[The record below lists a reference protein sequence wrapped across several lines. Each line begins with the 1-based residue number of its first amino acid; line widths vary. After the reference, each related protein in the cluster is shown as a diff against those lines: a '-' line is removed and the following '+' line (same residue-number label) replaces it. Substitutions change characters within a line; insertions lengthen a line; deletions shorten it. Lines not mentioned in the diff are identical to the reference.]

1 MQNQTGSNMLKFAS
15 NMQNKLNYKAQR
27 VAQLEKVKQNYA
39 SKKKRSEQSSI
50 NVDLE
55 HKAKKLFN
63 KLNLKFDKIPTL
75 NHDEGLAEG
84 VEGQYGQEKLSVRKN
99 PRVSDKKAEAVVMHE
114 IYHHIQKD
122 KGLSLEEEEAEAN
135 MVEEAYLNENQET
148 NNSPDFDLIYA
159 HTIKKFYEMH
169 ELERLVNIFG
179 GDGQSA
185 RVLYSN
191 AMQIISE
198 NS

>member
-1 MQNQTGSNMLKFAS
+1 
-15 NMQNKLNYKAQR
+15 MQNKLNYKAQR
-27 VAQLEKVKQNYA
+27 VAQLENVKQNYA

-55 HKAKKLFN
+55 HKAKRLFD

-84 VEGQYGQEKLSVRKN
+84 IEGQYGQEKLSVRKN
-99 PRVSDKKAEAVVMHE
+99 PRVSDKKAESVVMHE

-135 MVEEAYLNENQET
+135 MVEEAYLNENQEA
-148 NNSPDFDLIYA
+148 NEAPDFDLIYA

-185 RVLYSN
+185 RNLYAN

>member
-1 MQNQTGSNMLKFAS
+1 MDNQTST
-15 NMQNKLNYKAQR
+15 NMQNF
-27 VAQLEKVKQNYA
+27 A
-39 SKKKRSEQSSI
+39 SKMEKKFKRKNQRISSLENTEKSHMSQKKRKETSNI

-55 HKAKKLFN
+55 HKAKVFFN

-75 NHDEGLAEG
+75 SHDEGLAEDVDG
-84 VEGQYGQEKLSVRKN
+84 MYDQEKLSVRKN

-122 KGLSLEEEEAEAN
+122 KGLSLEEEEAGAKKI
-135 MVEEAYLNENQET
+135 EEAYLNENQES
-148 NNSPDFDLIYA
+148 NDAPDFDLIYA
-159 HTIKKFYEMH
+159 HTIKKFYEMN

>member
-1 MQNQTGSNMLKFAS
+1 MDNNISE
-15 NMQNKLNYKAQR
+15 NMQNFSLKMEKKFKLKSKQLSSLERAQNST
-27 VAQLEKVKQNYA
+27 VTN
-39 SKKKRSEQSSI
+39 KKRDNNI
-50 NVDLE
+50 NIDLE
-55 HKAKKLFN
+55 HKAKKFFN

-75 NHDEGLAEG
+75 THDEGLAEN
-84 VEGQYGQEKLSVRKN
+84 VEGIYGQEKLSVRKN

-122 KGLSLEEEEAEAN
+122 RGLSLEEEEAGAKKI
-135 MVEEAYLNENQET
+135 EEAYLNENPEP
-148 NNSPDFDLIYA
+148 NNTLDFDLIYA
-159 HTIKKFYEMH
+159 HTIQKFYEMN

>member
-1 MQNQTGSNMLKFAS
+1 MQNFAS
-15 NMQNKLNYKAQR
+15 KMQAKFKRKTQRISSLEKMKQNKF
-27 VAQLEKVKQNYA
+27 
-39 SKKKRSEQSSI
+39 SHKKHKEMSSI

-55 HKAKKLFN
+55 HKAKRLFN

-75 NHDEGLAEG
+75 NHDEGLAEN
-84 VEGQYGQEKLSVRKN
+84 VEGMYNQEKLSVKRN

-114 IYHHIQKD
+114 IYHHIKKD
-122 KGLSLEEEEAEAN
+122 KGLSIEEEEAEAN
-135 MVEEAYLNENQET
+135 MVEEAYLNENQES
-148 NNSPDFDLIYA
+148 NNAPDFDLIYA

>member
-1 MQNQTGSNMLKFAS
+1 MDSQTNR
-15 NMQNKLNYKAQR
+15 NMQDFSSKIEKKFKRKSKQISL
-27 VAQLEKVKQNYA
+27 LEKVKQ
-39 SKKKRSEQSSI
+39 SHVSQKKRKEMSSI
-50 NVDLE
+50 NIDLE
-55 HKAKKLFN
+55 HKAKRIFN
-63 KLNLKFDKIPTL
+63 KLNLRFDKIPTL
-75 NHDEGLAEG
+75 SHDEGLAENI
-84 VEGQYGQEKLSVRKN
+84 EGTYAQENLSVKKN

-148 NNSPDFDLIYA
+148 NSAPDFDLIYA
-159 HTIKKFYEMH
+159 HTIKTFYENH

-198 NS
+198 H

>member
-1 MQNQTGSNMLKFAS
+1 
-15 NMQNKLNYKAQR
+15 
-27 VAQLEKVKQNYA
+27 
-39 SKKKRSEQSSI
+39 
-50 NVDLE
+50 
-55 HKAKKLFN
+55 
-63 KLNLKFDKIPTL
+63 
-75 NHDEGLAEG
+75 
-84 VEGQYGQEKLSVRKN
+84 
-99 PRVSDKKAEAVVMHE
+99 MHE

-122 KGLSLEEEEAEAN
+122 KGLSTEEEEAEAN
-135 MVEEAYLNENQET
+135 MVEEAYLNENQES
-148 NNSPDFDLIYA
+148 NNAPDFDLIYA

-191 AMQIISE
+191 AMHIISE

>member
-1 MQNQTGSNMLKFAS
+1 MDNQIST
-15 NMQNKLNYKAQR
+15 NMQNF
-27 VAQLEKVKQNYA
+27 A
-39 SKKKRSEQSSI
+39 SKMERKFKLKNQRISSLENTEKSHMPQKKRKETSNI

-55 HKAKKLFN
+55 HKAKVFFN
-63 KLNLKFDKIPTL
+63 KLNLKFDKLPTL
-75 NHDEGLAEG
+75 SHDEGLDEN
-84 VEGQYGQEKLSVRKN
+84 VEGTYAQEKLSVRKN

-122 KGLSLEEEEAEAN
+122 KGLSLEEEEAGAKKI
-135 MVEEAYLNENQET
+135 EEAYLNENPKP
-148 NNSPDFDLIYA
+148 NNAPDFDLIYA
-159 HTIKKFYEMH
+159 HTIQKFYEMN

>member
-1 MQNQTGSNMLKFAS
+1 MQSKISSNISTFTSNMEA
-15 NMQNKLNYKAQR
+15 KLNYKSE
-27 VAQLEKVKQNYA
+27 QLSQL
-39 SKKKRSEQSSI
+39 KKKSIFQKKRQYQSSI

-55 HKAKKLFN
+55 HKAKRLFQ
-63 KLNLKFDKIPTL
+63 KLNLPVAKIPTL
-75 NHDEGLAEG
+75 NHEENLGEK
-84 VEGQYGQEKLSVRKN
+84 VEGMYHQEALVVRKN

-122 KGLSLEEEEAEAN
+122 KGLSSEEEEAEAN
-135 MVEEAYLNENQET
+135 MVEEAYLNENQEASNT
-148 NNSPDFDLIYA
+148 PDFDLIYA
-159 HTIKKFYEMH
+159 YTIKKFYEMH
-169 ELERLVNIFG
+169 ELEELVNVFG

-185 RVLYSN
+185 RVLYSS

>member
-1 MQNQTGSNMLKFAS
+1 MQSKTGLKMLKFAS
-15 NMQNKLNYKAQR
+15 NMEDKLNFKTQKI
-27 VAQLEKVKQNYA
+27 AQLEKIKKSSFHV
-39 SKKKRSEQSSI
+39 KKREEQSSI

-55 HKAKKLFN
+55 HKAKRLFS
-63 KLNLKFDKIPTL
+63 KLNLKFDKIPNL
-75 NHDEGLAEG
+75 HHDEGLAEN
-84 VEGQYGQEKLSVRKN
+84 VEGMYGQEKLSVRKN

-122 KGLSLEEEEAEAN
+122 KGLSLEEEEAGAKKI
-135 MVEEAYLNENQET
+135 EEAYLNENQES
-148 NNSPDFDLIYA
+148 NNAPDFDLIYA
-159 HTIKKFYEMH
+159 HTIQKFYEMN